1 MKRMKADI
9 VIKSNAVFDS
19 VAEKPFCGFV
29 AVKGNKIL
37 DVGDQKDANEYI
49 DADTKVLEYG
59 DKLVMAGFHDSHTHL
74 LMAGMFRTYVNL
86 IDARSEEEAAL
97 MVKKAA
103 DAASAREPMVPF
115 GGYEQP
121 EHPPSSEKDVW
132 VIGFSWYHVF
142 WDNRTLPTKKSLDQY
157 FPDRPVF
164 LVNAEAHGAWVNS
177 KALEIAGI
185 TNDTPS
191 PFGGEIA
198 RGETSE
204 ATGFLYESAV
214 GLVGKYALVF
224 TPEQEKVLIRSYQQ
238 GAAEYGITSVNDV
251 QPYFHGNMGN
261 LDVYSDMD
269 KKGEL
274 TVRIHAA
281 PDLLGDLDQVEDWRE
296 KYRSDKLRVEMLK
309 QFLDGVSTTHT
320 ALVLEEYTDA
330 PGNFGISLN
339 DTEAIRNAVPEAHR
353 RGFSVKL
360 HSCGDKSA
368 RMGLDYYENAI
379 KMYGKNQCRHAI
391 EHIEMLSDEDLPRF
405 GELGIIPS
413 VQPEHIALTQIFDEN
428 PYPITLGPERAGK
441 TWPLKSLYDTA
452 GVLAIGSDCPVV
464 DNNPF
469 LEIYRAVT
477 RLHND
482 GKPEGGWNPTQK
494 LTLYEVL
501 RSYTYGSSYGVS
513 REDELGTLTPGNFAD
528 IVVIDKNLFDV
539 DPSEIKT
546 SHVDMTMMDG
556 KIIYERKG
564 NV

>member
-1 MKRMKADI
+1 MTADI
-9 VIKSNAVFDS
+9 VIKSNAIFDS
-19 VAEKPFCGFV
+19 IAMEPFAGFV
-29 AVKGNKIL
+29 AVKGNKI
-37 DVGDQKDANEYI
+37 VGVGAPQGAHEYI
-49 DADTKVLEYG
+49 GRNTKVLDY
-59 DKLVMAGFHDSHTHL
+59 DDRMVMTGFHDSHTHL
-74 LMAGMFRTYVNL
+74 LMAGMFQTYVNL
-86 IDARSEEEAAL
+86 ASAKSEGEAAL
-97 MVKKAA
+97 MVKEAA
-103 DAASAREPMVPF
+103 AQDPDQEGWIV
-115 GGYEQP
+115 
-121 EHPPSSEKDVW
+121 
-132 VIGFSWYHVF
+132 GFSWYHVF
-142 WDNRTLPTKKSLDQY
+142 WENRTLPTKASLDRY

-177 KALEIAGI
+177 KALELAGI
-185 TNDTPS
+185 TKDTPD

-198 RGETSE
+198 RDSSGEP
-204 ATGFLYESAV
+204 TGFLYESAT

-224 TPEQEKVLIRSYQQ
+224 TPEQEKALIRAYQN
-238 GAAEYGITSVNDV
+238 GAKEYGITSVNDV

-261 LDVYSDMD
+261 LAVYSDMD
-269 KKGEL
+269 RNDEL

-281 PDLLGDLDQVEDWRE
+281 PDLLGDLDEAASWRE

-339 DTEAIRNAVPEAHR
+339 DTEAIKNAVPEAHK

-368 RMGLDYYENAI
+368 RMALDYYENAI

-391 EHIEMLSDEDLPRF
+391 EHVEMLSEEDLPRF

-413 VQPEHIALTQIFDEN
+413 VQPEHIALTQCFDEN
-428 PYPITLGPERAGK
+428 PYPVTLGKARADK
-441 TWPLKSLYDTA
+441 TWPLKSLYDSA

-464 DNNPF
+464 DNDPF

-494 LTLYEVL
+494 LSMYEVL
-501 RSYTYGSSYGVS
+501 RSYTYGSAYGVN
-513 REDELGTLTPGNFAD
+513 REQELGTLEAGKFAD
-528 IVVIDKNLFDV
+528 LIVICKNLFAI
-539 DPSEIKT
+539 DPSEIRDC
-546 SHVDMTMMDG
+546 HVEMTMMDG
-556 KIIYERKG
+556 KVIYER
-564 NV
+564 

>member
-1 MKRMKADI
+1 MIADI
-9 VIKSNAVFDS
+9 IIKSNAIFDS
-19 VAEKPFCGFV
+19 IEQNPYEGFV
-29 AVKGNKIL
+29 AIKGNKIIG
-37 DVGDQKDANEYI
+37 VGEGSNAETYLG
-49 DADTKVLEYG
+49 AETKVYEYA

-74 LMAGMFRTYVNL
+74 LMAGMFKSFVNL
-86 IDARSEEEAAL
+86 LDARSEAEAVL
-97 MVKKAA
+97 MVKNSVDQSIDK
-103 DAASAREPMVPF
+103 E
-115 GGYEQP
+115 G
-121 EHPPSSEKDVW
+121 W
-132 VIGFSWYHVF
+132 IIGFSWYHVF
-142 WDNRTLPTKKSLDQY
+142 WDSKILPTKKSLDEY

-185 TNDTPS
+185 TKETPD

-198 RGETSE
+198 RDEMGE

-224 TPEQEKVLIRSYQQ
+224 TPDQEKVLIRSFLQ

-251 QPYFHGNMGN
+251 QPYFHGNMGD
-261 LDVYSDMD
+261 LEVYSKMD
-269 KKGEL
+269 RDQEL

-281 PDLLGDLDQVEDWRE
+281 PDLLGDLDQVEIWRE
-296 KYRSDKLRVEMLK
+296 KYHSDKLRVQMLK

-320 ALVLEEYTDA
+320 ALVVEEYDDA

-339 DTEAIRNAVPEAHR
+339 DTEAIKNAVPEAHR

-368 RMGLDYYENAI
+368 KMALDYYENAI

-391 EHIEMLSDEDLPRF
+391 EHIEIIKEDDIPRF
-405 GELGIIPS
+405 GQLGVIPS
-413 VQPEHIALTQIFDEN
+413 VQPEHIALTQTFDDN
-428 PYPITLGPERAGK
+428 PYPVTLGKERADK
-441 TWPLKSLYDTA
+441 TWPLKSLYDSA
-452 GVLAIGSDCPVV
+452 GILAIGSDCPVV

-482 GKPEGGWNPTQK
+482 GKPEGGWNPTEK

-501 RSYTYGSSYGVS
+501 RSYTFGSAYGVH
-513 REDELGTLTPGNFAD
+513 REDELGTLEAG
-528 IVVIDKNLFDV
+528 
-539 DPSEIKT
+539 EIC
-546 SHVDMTMMDG
+546 
-556 KIIYERKG
+556 
-564 NV
+564 